1 MSEEKHC
8 NHHFIVPRRGLPGI
22 NGKLG
27 NQSHVTVAF
36 LGGSITEGAGASE
49 ADTHSWRALT
59 GKYLQE
65 RFPNKAFTFINAGVG
80 GTNSTLGAHR
90 LQEHVLLQGG
100 IDLMFVEFSVN
111 DNESD
116 REESIRGME
125 GIVRQMG
132 RLSPE
137 TDLCFLY
144 TAAEK
149 NLSGS
154 NPFNIAVHE
163 EVAEHYGVP
172 SVNFAGRVYKETTA
186 GRMEWMALAPDGYH
200 PNDDGHAL
208 YAGYLREYLDAEL
221 IPGASAAAQSSD
233 ILGLP
238 ALEEHNYEYGSLLSF
253 RTGHGEE
260 FELRKLAADDPLMN
274 WRFDTEHL
282 YTDSLEAEY
291 SYTVTGQQAGLL
303 LLYGP
308 DSGIFEY
315 SVNGSPYTAVN
326 LFDEWC
332 PMAFRP
338 IIAMFP
344 VQEQRQEIAVKVR
357 ITGQKDEQSQGT
369 SLRIMKLLCS

>member
-1 MSEEKHC
+1 MTEEKHC

-22 NGKLG
+22 GGKLG
-27 NQSHVTVAF
+27 QQPLVTVAF

-65 RFPNKAFTFINAGVG
+65 RFSSQAFTFINAGVG

-90 LQEHVLLQGG
+90 LQEHVLEHGQ
-100 IDLMFVEFSVN
+100 IDLLFVEFSVN
-111 DNESD
+111 DSESD

-132 RLSPE
+132 RLSPD

-163 EVAEHYGVP
+163 EVAEHYGIP
-172 SVNFAGRVYKETTA
+172 SVNFAGRVYQETTA
-186 GRMEWMALAPDGYH
+186 GRMEWTTLAPDGYH
-200 PNDDGHAL
+200 PNDDGHDL

-221 IPGASAAAQSSD
+221 IPGATVAHQSSV
-233 ILGLP
+233 ILSLP
-238 ALEEHNYEYGSLLSF
+238 PLEEHNYEYGSLTDF
-253 RTGHGEE
+253 REGHSEG
-260 FELRKLAADDPLMN
+260 FELRKLASEDPLMN

-291 SYTVTGQQAGLL
+291 SFTITGQKAGLL

-308 DSGIFEY
+308 NSGIFEY
-315 SVNGSPYTAVN
+315 SVNGSLYTAVN

-344 VQEQRQEIAVKVR
+344 VQERRQEMTIKVR

>member
-1 MSEEKHC
+1 MTEEKHC
-8 NHHFIVPRRGLPGI
+8 NHHFIVPRRGLKGI
-22 NGKLG
+22 GGKLG
-27 NQSHVTVAF
+27 TQPLVTVAF

-59 GKYLQE
+59 GEYLQE
-65 RFPNKAFTFINAGVG
+65 RFPDQAFRLINAGVG

-90 LQEHVLLQGG
+90 LQEHVLQHGE
-100 IDLMFVEFSVN
+100 IDLLFVEFSVN

-125 GIVRQMG
+125 GIVRQMR
-132 RLSPE
+132 RLSPG

-163 EVAEHYGVP
+163 EVAEHYGVA

-186 GRMEWMALAPDGYH
+186 GRMEWTKLAPDGYH

-208 YAGYLREYLDAEL
+208 YAAYLREYLDTEL
-221 IPGASAAAQSSD
+221 IPGTASVQSSD
-233 ILGLP
+233 ILSLP
-238 ALEEHNYEYGSLLSF
+238 PLEEHNYEYGSLLHF
-253 RTGHGEE
+253 REGHGEG
-260 FELRKLAADDPLMN
+260 FGLRKLATEDPLMN

-282 YTDSLEAEY
+282 YTDSLEAVY
-291 SYTVTGQQAGLL
+291 TFTVTGQQAGVL

-315 SVNGSPYTAVN
+315 AVNDSPYTAVN

-344 VQEQRQEIAVKVR
+344 VQERRQEMTVKVR
-357 ITGQKDEQSQGT
+357 ITGRKDEQSQGT
-369 SLRIMKLLCS
+369 SLRIMKILCS